1 MSEQLVTYIAVGLL
15 IVGVIAF
22 IIILRK
28 QGGSNN
34 SQKNKSINSNS
45 TNLFFKSNEACY
57 EYSKKYFSSVI
68 LKNKSS
74 VLGIVYLIGPDKTS
88 GTVRCTV
95 YIDNKQTEILIM
107 VFFDDL
113 EHSIN
118 IGDFVSVGI
127 NDIGKVFTVKEFEKV
142 VEEGNPEGLKNL
154 KDATI
159 GVIIE
164 KLTTELDMKSGQF
177 IPFK

>member
-1 MSEQLVTYIAVGLL
+1 MGFFDIFKGKKTQNT
-15 IVGVIAF
+15 
-22 IIILRK
+22 
-28 QGGSNN
+28 
-34 SQKNKSINSNS
+34 NSNL

-74 VLGIVYLIGPDKTS
+74 VLGIVYLIGPDKKS

-95 YIDNKQTEILIM
+95 YIDSKQTEILIF
-107 VFFDDL
+107 VPFDDL

-127 NDIGKVFTVKEFEKV
+127 NDIGKVFLVKEFENVVGKETQKV
-142 VEEGNPEGLKNL
+142 
-154 KDATI
+154 
-159 GVIIE
+159 
-164 KLTTELDMKSGQF
+164 
-177 IPFK
+177 

>member
-1 MSEQLVTYIAVGLL
+1 MGFFDIFKGKKTQNT
-15 IVGVIAF
+15 
-22 IIILRK
+22 
-28 QGGSNN
+28 
-34 SQKNKSINSNS
+34 NSNL

-57 EYSKKYFSSVI
+57 EYSKKFFSSVI
-68 LKNKSS
+68 LKSKSS
-74 VLGIVYLIGPDKTS
+74 VLGIVYLIGPDKKS

-95 YIDNKQTEILIM
+95 YIDSKQTEILIF
-107 VFFDDL
+107 VPFDDL

-118 IGDFVSVGI
+118 EGDFVSVGI
-127 NDIGKVFTVKEFEKV
+127 NDIGKVFTVKNFEDA

-164 KLTTELDMKSGQF
+164 KLTTELDIKSKFF

>member
-1 MSEQLVTYIAVGLL
+1 MGFFDIFKGKKT
-15 IVGVIAF
+15 
-22 IIILRK
+22 
-28 QGGSNN
+28 
-34 SQKNKSINSNS
+34 KSTNSNL

-57 EYSKKYFSSVI
+57 EYSKKFFSSVI
-68 LKNKSS
+68 LKSKSS
-74 VLGIVYLIGPDKTS
+74 VLGIVYLIGPDKKS

-127 NDIGKVFTVKEFEKV
+127 NDIGKVFTVEEFEDA
-142 VEEGNPEGLKNL
+142 VEGGNAEGLENF
-154 KDATI
+154 KDVTI
-159 GVIIE
+159 GVILE
-164 KLTTELDMKSGQF
+164 KLTTELDIKSGQF

>member
-1 MSEQLVTYIAVGLL
+1 MSEQLVTYIALGLL

-22 IIILRK
+22 IIILKK

-68 LKNKSS
+68 LKSKSS
-74 VLGIVYLIGPDKTS
+74 VLGIVYLIGPDKKS

-127 NDIGKVFTVKEFEKV
+127 NDIGKVFTVKDFEDT

-164 KLTTELDMKSGQF
+164 KLTTELDIKSGFF

>member
-1 MSEQLVTYIAVGLL
+1 MGIFDIFKGKKT
-15 IVGVIAF
+15 
-22 IIILRK
+22 
-28 QGGSNN
+28 
-34 SQKNKSINSNS
+34 KSINSNS

-95 YIDNKQTEILIM
+95 YIDNKPTEILIM

-113 EHSIN
+113 KHSII

-127 NDIGKVFTVKEFEKV
+127 NDIGKVFTVKDFEDT

-159 GVIIE
+159 GIIIE
-164 KLTTELDMKSGQF
+164 KLTTELDIKSGFF

>member
-22 IIILRK
+22 IIILKK

-127 NDIGKVFTVKEFEKV
+127 NDIGKVFTVKDFEDT

-164 KLTTELDMKSGQF
+164 KLTTELDIKSGFF

>member
-22 IIILRK
+22 IIILKK

-68 LKNKSS
+68 LKSKSS
-74 VLGIVYLIGPDKTS
+74 VLGIVYLIGPDKKS
-88 GTVRCTV
+88 CTVRCTV

-127 NDIGKVFTVKEFEKV
+127 NDIGKVFTVKDFEDT

-159 GVIIE
+159 GIIIE
-164 KLTTELDMKSGQF
+164 KLTTELDIKSGFF

>member
-22 IIILRK
+22 IIILKK

-34 SQKNKSINSNS
+34 SQKNKSISSNS

-74 VLGIVYLIGPDKTS
+74 VLGIVYLIGQDKKS

-95 YIDNKQTEILIM
+95 YIDSKQTEILIM

-127 NDIGKVFTVKEFEKV
+127 NDIGKVFTVKDFEDT

-159 GVIIE
+159 GIIIE
-164 KLTTELDMKSGQF
+164 KLTTELDIKSGFF

>member
-1 MSEQLVTYIAVGLL
+1 MGIFDIFKGKKT
-15 IVGVIAF
+15 
-22 IIILRK
+22 
-28 QGGSNN
+28 
-34 SQKNKSINSNS
+34 KSIDSNLP
-45 TNLFFKSNEACY
+45 NLFFKSNEACY

-68 LKNKSS
+68 LKSKSS
-74 VLGIVYLIGPDKTS
+74 VLGIVYLIGPDKKS

-127 NDIGKVFTVKEFEKV
+127 NDIGKVFTVEEFEDA
-142 VEEGNPEGLKNL
+142 VEEGNAEGLENF

-159 GVIIE
+159 GVILE
-164 KLTTELDMKSGQF
+164 KLTTELDIKSGQF

>member
-22 IIILRK
+22 IIILKK

-74 VLGIVYLIGPDKTS
+74 VLGIVYLIGPDKKS

-127 NDIGKVFTVKEFEKV
+127 NDIGKVFTVKDFEDT

-164 KLTTELDMKSGQF
+164 KLTTELDIKSGFF

>member
-1 MSEQLVTYIAVGLL
+1 MSEQLITYIAVGLL

-22 IIILRK
+22 IIILKK

-34 SQKNKSINSNS
+34 PQKNKSINSNS
-45 TNLFFKSNEACY
+45 TNLFFKGNEACY

-68 LKNKSS
+68 LKSKSS
-74 VLGIVYLIGPDKTS
+74 VLGIVYLIGPDKKS

-95 YIDNKQTEILIM
+95 YIDSKQTEILIM

-127 NDIGKVFTVKEFEKV
+127 NDIGKVFTVKDFEDT

-164 KLTTELDMKSGQF
+164 KLTTELDIKSGFF

>member
-22 IIILRK
+22 IIILKK

-68 LKNKSS
+68 LKSKSS
-74 VLGIVYLIGPDKTS
+74 VLGIVYLIGPDKKS

-95 YIDNKQTEILIM
+95 YIDSKQTEILIM

-127 NDIGKVFTVKEFEKV
+127 NDIGKVFTVKDFEDT

-159 GVIIE
+159 GIIIE
-164 KLTTELDMKSGQF
+164 KLTTELDIKSGFF

>member
-1 MSEQLVTYIAVGLL
+1 MSEQLITYIAVGLL

-22 IIILRK
+22 IIILKK

-68 LKNKSS
+68 LKSKSS
-74 VLGIVYLIGPDKTS
+74 VLGIVYLIGPDKKS

-95 YIDNKQTEILIM
+95 YIDNKQTEILIF
-107 VFFDDL
+107 VPFDDL

-127 NDIGKVFTVKEFEKV
+127 NDIGKVFTVKEFENV
-142 VEEGNPEGLKNL
+142 VGEGNPEGLKNL

-159 GVIIE
+159 GIIIE
-164 KLTTELDMKSGQF
+164 KLTTELDIKSGFF

>member
-1 MSEQLVTYIAVGLL
+1 MSEQLITYIAVGLL

-22 IIILRK
+22 IIILKK

-68 LKNKSS
+68 LKSKSS
-74 VLGIVYLIGPDKTS
+74 VLGIVYLIGPDKKS

-95 YIDNKQTEILIM
+95 YIDSKQTEILIM

-127 NDIGKVFTVKEFEKV
+127 NDIGKVFTVKDFEDT

-164 KLTTELDMKSGQF
+164 KLTTELDIKSGFF

>member
-22 IIILRK
+22 IIILKK

-74 VLGIVYLIGPDKTS
+74 VLGIVYLIGPDKKS

-95 YIDNKQTEILIM
+95 YIDSKQTEILIM

-127 NDIGKVFTVKEFEKV
+127 NDIGKVFTVKEFENT

-154 KDATI
+154 GDATI

-164 KLTTELDMKSGQF
+164 KLTTELDIKSGFF

>member
-1 MSEQLVTYIAVGLL
+1 MSEQLITYIAVGLL

-22 IIILRK
+22 IIILKK

-57 EYSKKYFSSVI
+57 EYSKKFFSSVV

-74 VLGIVYLIGPDKTS
+74 VLGIVYLIGPDKKS

-95 YIDNKQTEILIM
+95 YIDNKQTEILIF
-107 VFFDDL
+107 VPFDDL

-127 NDIGKVFTVKEFEKV
+127 NDIGKVFTVKDFEDT

-164 KLTTELDMKSGQF
+164 KLTTELDIKSGFF

>member
-22 IIILRK
+22 IIILKK

-34 SQKNKSINSNS
+34 SQKNKGINSNS

-74 VLGIVYLIGPDKTS
+74 VLGIVYLIGPDKKS

-95 YIDNKQTEILIM
+95 YIDSKQTEILIM

-127 NDIGKVFTVKEFEKV
+127 NDIGKVFTVKDFEDT

-164 KLTTELDMKSGQF
+164 KLTTELDIKSGFF

>member
-1 MSEQLVTYIAVGLL
+1 MEEVTSN
-15 IVGVIAF
+15 
-22 IIILRK
+22 IILNLIK
-28 QGGSNN
+28 NNMGIFDIFKGKKTKTIDSNL
-34 SQKNKSINSNS
+34 I
-45 TNLFFKSNEACY
+45 NLFFKSNEACY
-57 EYSKKYFSSVI
+57 EYSKKFFSSVI

-74 VLGIVYLIGPDKTS
+74 VLGIVYLINPDKKS

-118 IGDFVSVGI
+118 IGDFVNIGI
-127 NDIGKVFTVKEFEKV
+127 KDIGKIFTVKEFEDA
-142 VEEGNPEGLKNL
+142 VEGGNSEGLKNL

-164 KLTTELDMKSGQF
+164 KLTTELDIKSGQF
-177 IPFK
+177 IAFK

>member
-22 IIILRK
+22 IIILKK

-74 VLGIVYLIGPDKTS
+74 VLGIVYLIGPDKKS

-95 YIDNKQTEILIM
+95 YIDSKQTEILIM

-127 NDIGKVFTVKEFEKV
+127 NDIGKVFTVKDFEDT

-159 GVIIE
+159 GIIIE
-164 KLTTELDMKSGQF
+164 KLTTELDIKSGFF

>member
-1 MSEQLVTYIAVGLL
+1 MGIFDIFKGKK
-15 IVGVIAF
+15 I
-22 IIILRK
+22 
-28 QGGSNN
+28 
-34 SQKNKSINSNS
+34 KSIDSNLP
-45 TNLFFKSNEACY
+45 NLFFKSNEACY
-57 EYSKKYFSSVI
+57 EYSKKFFSSVI

-74 VLGIVYLIGPDKTS
+74 VLGIVYLIGPDKKS

-95 YIDNKQTEILIM
+95 YIDNKQTEILI
-107 VFFDDL
+107 FDPFDDL
-113 EHSIN
+113 QHSIN

-127 NDIGKVFTVKEFEKV
+127 NDIGKVFTVKDFEDT

-164 KLTTELDMKSGQF
+164 KLTTELDIKSGFF

>member
-1 MSEQLVTYIAVGLL
+1 NFLIYEKTFRDRGSGLRFVMG
-15 IVGVIAF
+15 IFDIF
-22 IIILRK
+22 KKKSK
-28 QGGSNN
+28 QKKTSV
-34 SQKNKSINSNS
+34 Q
-45 TNLFFKSNEACY
+45 NLFFKSNEACY
-57 EYSKKYFSSVI
+57 EYSKKFFSSVT

-74 VLGIVYLIGPDKTS
+74 VLGIVYLTNPDKKS

-95 YIDNKQTEILIM
+95 YVDNKQTEILIM

-118 IGDFVSVGI
+118 IGDFVNVGI
-127 NDIGKVFTVKEFEKV
+127 NDIGKVFTVKEFEDA
-142 VEEGNPEGLKNL
+142 VEGGNPEGLKNL

-164 KLTTELDMKSGQF
+164 KLTTELDIKSGQF

>member
-1 MSEQLVTYIAVGLL
+1 MGFFDIFKGKKTQNT
-15 IVGVIAF
+15 
-22 IIILRK
+22 
-28 QGGSNN
+28 
-34 SQKNKSINSNS
+34 NSNL
-45 TNLFFKSNEACY
+45 TNLFFKSNESCY

-74 VLGIVYLIGPDKTS
+74 VLGIVYLIGPDKKS

-95 YIDNKQTEILIM
+95 YIDSKQTEILIM

-127 NDIGKVFTVKEFEKV
+127 NDIGKVFTVKDFEDT

-159 GVIIE
+159 GIIIE
-164 KLTTELDMKSGQF
+164 KLTTELDIKSGFF

>member
-1 MSEQLVTYIAVGLL
+1 MGFFDIFKGKKT
-15 IVGVIAF
+15 
-22 IIILRK
+22 
-28 QGGSNN
+28 
-34 SQKNKSINSNS
+34 KSTNSNLP
-45 TNLFFKSNEACY
+45 NLFFKSNEACY

-127 NDIGKVFTVKEFEKV
+127 NDIGKVFTVKDFEDT

-164 KLTTELDMKSGQF
+164 KLTTELDIKSGFF

>member
-1 MSEQLVTYIAVGLL
+1 MGFFDIFKGKKT
-15 IVGVIAF
+15 
-22 IIILRK
+22 
-28 QGGSNN
+28 
-34 SQKNKSINSNS
+34 KSTNSNL

-57 EYSKKYFSSVI
+57 EYSKKFFSSVI
-68 LKNKSS
+68 LKSKSS
-74 VLGIVYLIGPDKTS
+74 VLGIVYLIGPDKKS

-127 NDIGKVFTVKEFEKV
+127 NDIGKVFTVEEFEDA
-142 VEEGNPEGLKNL
+142 VEGRNANGLENF

-159 GVIIE
+159 GVILE
-164 KLTTELDMKSGQF
+164 KLTTELDIKSGQF

>member
-1 MSEQLVTYIAVGLL
+1 MGFFDIFKGKKTQNT
-15 IVGVIAF
+15 
-22 IIILRK
+22 
-28 QGGSNN
+28 
-34 SQKNKSINSNS
+34 NSNL

-57 EYSKKYFSSVI
+57 EYSKKFFSSVV

-74 VLGIVYLIGPDKTS
+74 VLGIVYLIGPDKKS

-95 YIDNKQTEILIM
+95 YIDNKQTEILIF
-107 VFFDDL
+107 VPFDDL

-118 IGDFVSVGI
+118 EGDFVSVGI
-127 NDIGKVFTVKEFEKV
+127 NDIGKVFTVKEFENT

-154 KDATI
+154 GDATI

-164 KLTTELDMKSGQF
+164 KLTTELDIKSGFF

>member
-1 MSEQLVTYIAVGLL
+1 MGFFDIFKGKKTQNT
-15 IVGVIAF
+15 
-22 IIILRK
+22 
-28 QGGSNN
+28 
-34 SQKNKSINSNS
+34 NSNL

-57 EYSKKYFSSVI
+57 EYSKKFFSSVI
-68 LKNKSS
+68 LKSKSS
-74 VLGIVYLIGPDKTS
+74 VLGIVYLIGPDKKS

-113 EHSIN
+113 EHLIT

-127 NDIGKVFTVKEFEKV
+127 NDIGKVFTIKEFENA
-142 VEEGNPEGLKNL
+142 VEGGNVEGLENF

-159 GVIIE
+159 GVILE
-164 KLTTELDMKSGQF
+164 KLTTELDIKSGQF

>member
-22 IIILRK
+22 IIILKK

-74 VLGIVYLIGPDKTS
+74 VLGIVYLIGPDKKS

-95 YIDNKQTEILIM
+95 YIDSKQTEILIM

-127 NDIGKVFTVKEFEKV
+127 NDIGKVFTVKDFEDT

-164 KLTTELDMKSGQF
+164 KLTTELDIKSKFF

>member
-22 IIILRK
+22 IIILKK

-57 EYSKKYFSSVI
+57 DYSKKFFSSVV

-74 VLGIVYLIGPDKTS
+74 VLGIVYLIGPDKKS

-95 YIDNKQTEILIM
+95 YIDSKQTEILIM

-127 NDIGKVFTVKEFEKV
+127 NDIGKVFTVKDFEDT

-164 KLTTELDMKSGQF
+164 KLTTELDIKSGFF

>member
-1 MSEQLVTYIAVGLL
+1 MSEQLITYIAVGLL

-22 IIILRK
+22 IIILKK
-28 QGGSNN
+28 QRGSNN
-34 SQKNKSINSNS
+34 SQKNKSISSNS

-74 VLGIVYLIGPDKTS
+74 VLGIVYLIGPDKKS

-95 YIDNKQTEILIM
+95 YIDSKQTEILIM

-127 NDIGKVFTVKEFEKV
+127 NDIGKVFTVKDFEDT

-164 KLTTELDMKSGQF
+164 KLTTELDIKSKFF

>member
-1 MSEQLVTYIAVGLL
+1 MGIFDIFKG
-15 IVGVIAF
+15 
-22 IIILRK
+22 K
-28 QGGSNN
+28 
-34 SQKNKSINSNS
+34 KNKSTDSNL

-57 EYSKKYFSSVI
+57 EYSKKFFSSVV

-74 VLGIVYLIGPDKTS
+74 VLGIVYLIGQDKKR

-95 YIDNKQTEILIM
+95 YIDSKQTEILIM

-127 NDIGKVFTVKEFEKV
+127 NDIGKVFTVKDFEDT

-159 GVIIE
+159 GIIIE
-164 KLTTELDMKSGQF
+164 KLTTELDIKSGFF

>member
-1 MSEQLVTYIAVGLL
+1 MGIFDIFKGKKT
-15 IVGVIAF
+15 
-22 IIILRK
+22 
-28 QGGSNN
+28 
-34 SQKNKSINSNS
+34 KSIDSNL

-57 EYSKKYFSSVI
+57 EYSKKFFSSVI
-68 LKNKSS
+68 LKSKSS
-74 VLGIVYLIGPDKTS
+74 VLGIVYLIGQDKKS

-95 YIDNKQTEILIM
+95 YIDSKQTEILIW

-127 NDIGKVFTVKEFEKV
+127 NDIGKVFTVKEFENA
-142 VEEGNPEGLKNL
+142 VEGGNVEGLENF

-159 GVIIE
+159 GVILE
-164 KLTTELDMKSGQF
+164 KLTTELDIKSGQF